1 MRKQIHAFLFLGLLL
16 VFLAVPFM
24 AGWQM
29 GERRAFARFRPHTD
43 TLYIPRD
50 TTITKTVIVEK
61 WRVKKDTVR
70 LANVGIPASGDST
83 AAADSALVEVPIEQK
98 IYQDSLYTAWVSGF
112 RPALDSIRLRQ
123 PTIVITQTVRE
134 PSAKVGHFG
143 WGVTAGP
150 SIIYSDRLRAG
161 IGVTAGLTYRF

>member
-1 MRKQIHAFLFLGLLL
+1 MKKATHIALIAGLLL

-29 GERRAFARFRPHTD
+29 GERRAFARFQPHTD
-43 TLYIPRD
+43 TLYITRD
-50 TTITKTVIVEK
+50 TFIDRPVFVEK

-70 LANVGIPASGDST
+70 LASVDTLIAHDSI
-83 AAADSALVEVPIEQK
+83 LVEVPIEQK
-98 IYQDSLYTAWVSGF
+98 VYSDSLYTAWVSGF
-112 RPALDSIRLRQ
+112 RPVLDSIRLRQ

-134 PSAKVGHFG
+134 PSARVGHFG

>member
-29 GERRAFARFRPHTD
+29 GERRAFARFQPHTD
-43 TLYIPRD
+43 TLYVPRD
-50 TTITKTVIVEK
+50 TFIDRPVFVEK

-70 LANVGIPASGDST
+70 LASVDTLIAHDSI
-83 AAADSALVEVPIEQK
+83 LVEVPIEQK

-143 WGVTAGP
+143 WGATAGP
-150 SIIYSDRLRAG
+150 SIVYSDRLRAG

>member
-1 MRKQIHAFLFLGLLL
+1 MRKATHIALLAGLLL
-16 VFLAVPFM
+16 VFIAVPFM

-29 GERRAFARFRPHTD
+29 GERRAFARFQPHTD

-50 TTITKTVIVEK
+50 TFIDRPVFVEK

-70 LANVGIPASGDST
+70 LASVDTLIAHDSI
-83 AAADSALVEVPIEQK
+83 LVEVPIEQK
-98 IYQDSLYTAWVSGF
+98 VYRDSLYTAWVSGF

-134 PSAKVGHFG
+134 PSAKVGRFG

-150 SIIYSDRLRAG
+150 SIVYSDRLRAG

>member
-1 MRKQIHAFLFLGLLL
+1 MRKATHIALLAGLLL

-29 GERRAFARFRPHTD
+29 GERRAFARFQPHTD
-43 TLYIPRD
+43 TLYVPRD
-50 TTITKTVIVEK
+50 TFIDRPVFVEK

-70 LANVGIPASGDST
+70 LASVDTLIAHDSI
-83 AAADSALVEVPIEQK
+83 LVEVPIEQK
-98 IYQDSLYTAWVSGF
+98 VYSDSLYTAWVSGF

-150 SIIYSDRLRAG
+150 SIVYSDRLRAG

>member
-1 MRKQIHAFLFLGLLL
+1 MRKQIHAFLFLGLIL

-24 AGWQM
+24 GGWYL
-29 GERRAFARFRPHTD
+29 GEKRAFDRFQPHTD

-50 TTITKTVIVEK
+50 TFIDRPVFVEK
-61 WRVKKDTVR
+61 WRVKKDTVL
-70 LANVGIPASGDST
+70 LANVGTPASEDST

-98 IYQDSLYTAWVSGF
+98 VYQDSLYTAYVSGF
-112 RPALDSIRLRQ
+112 RASLDSIRLRQ

-134 PSAKVGHFG
+134 PSARGGHFG

-150 SIIYSDRLRAG
+150 SIVYSDRIRAG
-161 IGVTAGLTYRF
+161 LGVTAGISYRF

>member
-1 MRKQIHAFLFLGLLL
+1 MKKAVHIAILAGLLL

-29 GERRAFARFRPHTD
+29 GERRAFARFQPHTD

-50 TTITKTVIVEK
+50 TFIDRPVIVEK

-70 LANVGIPASGDST
+70 LASVDTLIAHDSI
-83 AAADSALVEVPIEQK
+83 LVEVPIEQK
-98 IYQDSLYTAWVSGF
+98 VYSDSLYTAWVSGF

>member
-1 MRKQIHAFLFLGLLL
+1 MRKATHIALLAGLLL
-16 VFLAVPFM
+16 VFIAVPFM

-29 GERRAFARFRPHTD
+29 GERRAFARFQPHTD

-50 TTITKTVIVEK
+50 TFIDRPVFVEK

-70 LANVGIPASGDST
+70 LASVDTLIAHDST
-83 AAADSALVEVPIEQK
+83 LVEVPIEQK
-98 IYQDSLYTAWVSGF
+98 VYADSLYTAWVSGF
-112 RPALDSIRLRQ
+112 RPSLDSIRLRQ

>member
-1 MRKQIHAFLFLGLLL
+1 MRKAIHIALIAGLGL
-16 VFLAVPFM
+16 VFLAIPFM

-29 GERRAFARFRPHTD
+29 GERRAFARFQPHTD
-43 TLYIPRD
+43 TLYVPRD
-50 TTITKTVIVEK
+50 TFIDRPVFVEK

-70 LANVGIPASGDST
+70 LANVGTPAAEDST

-98 IYQDSLYTAWVSGF
+98 VYADSNYTAWVSGF

-150 SIIYSDRLRAG
+150 SIVYSDRLRAG
-161 IGVTAGLTYRF
+161 IGVTAGVTYRF

>member
-1 MRKQIHAFLFLGLLL
+1 MKKAVHIAILAGLLL

-29 GERRAFARFRPHTD
+29 GERRAFARFQPHTD

-50 TTITKTVIVEK
+50 TFIDRPVIVEK

-70 LANVGIPASGDST
+70 LASVDTLIAHDSI
-83 AAADSALVEVPIEQK
+83 LVEVPIEQK
-98 IYQDSLYTAWVSGF
+98 VYADSNYTAWVSGF

-134 PSAKVGHFG
+134 PSARVGHFG
-143 WGVTAGP
+143 WGLTAGP

>member
-1 MRKQIHAFLFLGLLL
+1 MRKATHIALLSGLLL
-16 VFLAVPFM
+16 VFIAVPFM

-29 GERRAFARFRPHTD
+29 GERRAFARFQPHTD

-50 TTITKTVIVEK
+50 TFIDRPVFVEK

-70 LANVGIPASGDST
+70 LASVDTLIAHDSII
-83 AAADSALVEVPIEQK
+83 VEVPIEQK
-98 IYQDSLYTAWVSGF
+98 VYRDSLYTAWVSGF

>member
-1 MRKQIHAFLFLGLLL
+1 
-16 VFLAVPFM
+16 M

-29 GERRAFARFRPHTD
+29 GERRAFARCQPHTD

-50 TTITKTVIVEK
+50 TFIDRPVFVEK

-70 LANVGIPASGDST
+70 LASVDTLIAHDSI
-83 AAADSALVEVPIEQK
+83 LVEVPIEQK
-98 IYQDSLYTAWVSGF
+98 VYSDSLYTAWVSGF

-150 SIIYSDRLRAG
+150 SIVYSDRLRAG

>member
-1 MRKQIHAFLFLGLLL
+1 MRKATHIALLAGLLL
-16 VFLAVPFM
+16 VFIAVPFM

-29 GERRAFARFRPHTD
+29 GERRAFARFQPHTD

-50 TTITKTVIVEK
+50 TFIDRPVFVEK

-70 LANVGIPASGDST
+70 LASVDTLIAHDSII
-83 AAADSALVEVPIEQK
+83 VEVPIEQK
-98 IYQDSLYTAWVSGF
+98 VYRDSLYTAWVSGF